1 MEREEYKSVRDRALE
16 EQKQYFL
23 ENAEPRRFAMIK
35 KIFLW
40 FLLIYLLVHFV
51 LSVWIMIL
59 QGSVTAFAVGVDIV
73 KMLFQMFLLGLV
85 LNHMGIWRQN
95 FLLYVMAAYD
105 FAALLRNSKAMEEL
119 AEYLSCLSV
128 ASGMAYRALMWMEVI
143 YPLILLV
150 MALWLTVPRRNRE
163 LSEEISAMFQESVK
177 DLTR

>member
-1 MEREEYKSVRDRALE
+1 
-16 EQKQYFL
+16 
-23 ENAEPRRFAMIK
+23 MIK

-59 QGSVTAFAVGVDIV
+59 QRSVTAFAVGVDIV

-95 FLLYVMAAYD
+95 FLLYVM
-105 FAALLRNSKAMEEL
+105 

>member
-1 MEREEYKSVRDRALE
+1 MEREEYKSARGRALE
-16 EQKQYFL
+16 EQKQYFR
-23 ENAEPRRFAMIK
+23 ENPEPRRFAMIK

-51 LSVWIMIL
+51 LFVWIMIL
-59 QGSVTAFAVGVDIV
+59 QESFTGFAAGAEAA
-73 KMLFQMFLLGLV
+73 KMLFQMFLLGVV
-85 LNHMGIWRQN
+85 LNHMGVWRQN
-95 FLLYVMAAYD
+95 FLLYVMAVYN
-105 FAALLRNSKAMEEL
+105 FAVLLKNSRAMEEL
-119 AEYLSCLSV
+119 AEYLPYLPGS
-128 ASGMAYRALMWMEVI
+128 SGMAYRALMWMEVI

>member
-1 MEREEYKSVRDRALE
+1 M
-16 EQKQYFL
+16 
-23 ENAEPRRFAMIK
+23 
-35 KIFLW
+35 
-40 FLLIYLLVHFV
+40 
-51 LSVWIMIL
+51 
-59 QGSVTAFAVGVDIV
+59 
-73 KMLFQMFLLGLV
+73 
-85 LNHMGIWRQN
+85 
-95 FLLYVMAAYD
+95 LYVMAAYD